1 MKISEFPFKVVFSF
15 GEIASRLQALAVI
28 AEDPS
33 SVPYTYMAAHNFITP
48 VPEDRTTLLTS
59 HGYQARMWHIQI
71 HTDKTPT
78 HT

>member
-48 VPEDRTTLLTS
+48 VPEDPILSSSFLW
-59 HGYQARMWHIQI
+59 YQ
-71 HTDKTPT
+71 KLK
-78 HT
+78 